1 MRASRGLPR
10 PFDRARALQSRPH
23 AQPDVLVWDRKRTR
37 GRRVLASVT
46 RTGFDGAE
54 LVDPAQLPR
63 SRKSP
68 PPLLT
73 GLAKPHPLQDEERAI
88 LESAGR
94 VGCPVIA
101 YSDGLDRLPLRE
113 KCSLLVCGARFL
125 LDSAHPDFES
135 SLAGRLRSLIRSN
148 REEAAELLRARALME
163 SLGVV
168 GESRQLENVF
178 LTITRIASL
187 SDLSVLI
194 SGETG
199 TGKELAARA
208 LHFADPKR
216 RDGPFLPVNCAA
228 IPAGLMESELFG
240 HRRGAFTGASSAR
253 RGLFRAAESGVV
265 FLDEIGEMDLGLQ
278 AKLLRVLQERAVS
291 GVGEDRGTRVDVRV
305 IAATNCDLA
314 ALVERGAFRRDLYHR
329 LCVLQVAIPPL
340 RDRPVDVGPLVRH
353 YVRKHQALSGR
364 PVPDIRP
371 ELIEALQRL
380 PMVGNVRQLEAIVR
394 QMLVAKADSSSLDV
408 SDLPA
413 RLWRQL
419 ASGPARDGDETDQ
432 VSRTAEDVLAELA
445 AREGDLGQC
454 LEWCERTI
462 LERTLRQA
470 HGNRTETARALGVS
484 PRTVYNK
491 IRKHRLPT

>member
-1 MRASRGLPR
+1 
-10 PFDRARALQSRPH
+10 
-23 AQPDVLVWDRKRTR
+23 
-37 GRRVLASVT
+37 VLASVT
-46 RTGFDGAE
+46 RTGFNAAE
-54 LVDPAQLPR
+54 LVDPARLPR
-63 SRKSP
+63 YLESQPS
-68 PPLLT
+68 LLT
-73 GLAKPHPLQDEERAI
+73 GLVKPHPLQDDERAI
-88 LESAGR
+88 LESAGHA
-94 VGCPVIA
+94 GCSVIA
-101 YSDGLDRLPLRE
+101 YSDGLDRVPLRE
-113 KCSLLVCGARFL
+113 RCSLLVCGARFL
-125 LDSAHPDFES
+125 LDSADLDFAS
-135 SLAGRLRSLIRSN
+135 SLAGRLRSLIRSK
-148 REEAAELLRARALME
+148 REESAEWSRAQALME

-168 GESRQLENVF
+168 GESRQLRNVF
-178 LTITRIASL
+178 RTITRIAGL

-228 IPAGLMESELFG
+228 IPVGLVESELFG

-253 RGLFRAAESGVV
+253 RGLFRAAEGGVV
-265 FLDEIGEMDLGLQ
+265 FLDEIGEMELGLQ

-305 IAATNCDLA
+305 VAATNCDLA
-314 ALVERGAFRRDLYHR
+314 ALVERSAFRRDLYHR

-340 RDRPVDVGPLVRH
+340 RDRPADVGPLVHH

-371 ELIEALQRL
+371 VLIEALQRL
-380 PMVGNVRQLEAIVR
+380 PLVGNVRQLEAIVR
-394 QMLVAKADSSSLDV
+394 RMLVAKTDPSPLDV

-419 ASGPARDGDETDQ
+419 ASGPAHDE
-432 VSRTAEDVLAELA
+432 VNRVPRTAEDVLTELA
-445 AREGDLGQC
+445 AREGGLGQC

-462 LERTLRQA
+462 LERTLRQTC
-470 HGNRTETARALGVS
+470 GNRTETARLLGVT